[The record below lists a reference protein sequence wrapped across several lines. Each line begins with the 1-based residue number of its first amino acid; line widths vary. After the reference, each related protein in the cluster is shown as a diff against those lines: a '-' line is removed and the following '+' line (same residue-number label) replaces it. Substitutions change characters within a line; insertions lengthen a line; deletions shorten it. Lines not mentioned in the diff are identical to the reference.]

1 MTKTTETKTEIDVNN
16 QRRFYAACAVLQ
28 GIWANP
34 NTVGDLKML
43 ADIAVTQAD
52 ALLERLDE

>member
-1 MTKTTETKTEIDVNN
+1 MTTETKTEIEIDVNN

-28 GIWANP
+28 GIWADP
-34 NTVGDLKML
+34 NTVGDLKKL

-52 ALLERLDE
+52 VLLERLDK